1 LNGISSDFVL
11 IFLKRKCIKHA
22 QKKRNKRRMNKIK
35 VGEMNGPESALVA
48 TLMCGA
54 GVRSIN
60 GVCCLVWQRLQPGAG
75 ETSWK
80 QEIIQ
85 SPSFFSF
92 LATLNKEEAMNGKN
106 KKFTAATAC

>member
-1 LNGISSDFVL
+1 
-11 IFLKRKCIKHA
+11 
-22 QKKRNKRRMNKIK
+22 M
-35 VGEMNGPESALVA
+35 E
-48 TLMCGA
+48 
-54 GVRSIN
+54 
-60 GVCCLVWQRLQPGAG
+60 VCCLVWHRLQPGAG

-85 SPSFFSF
+85 SPSLSLSFLFRFF